1 MSELNYE
8 VDELKKDPKDVALEF
23 LQNNKLI

>member
-8 VDELKKDPKDVALEF
+8 VDELKKDPKDVAVEF
-23 LQNNKLI
+23 LQKNGLI